1 MILYLHGFRSSPQSA
16 KAQLLADAV
25 ARQLPHAEW
34 VCPQLPASPA
44 HAIEL
49 CNNLVQKLSNPSE
62 ELVVV
67 GSSLGGYYAGHL
79 AHAWQCRSVVLNP
92 VIYAAR
98 DLATQVG
105 THPHYHSDAPFV
117 FLPEHINELDRLA
130 FPPPAYGNRHFLVAC
145 TGDEVLNW
153 VEMARWYGGCR
164 SRIINGSDHG
174 ITDFARWLPEV
185 MQFIPGE
192 PGTKH

>member
-98 DLATQVG
+98 DLATRWAP
-105 THPHYHSDAPFV
+105 TRTITAMHPLFFYLNISMNLTASRFHHLHTATATFWWPAP
-117 FLPEHINELDRLA
+117 A
-130 FPPPAYGNRHFLVAC
+130 
-145 TGDEVLNW
+145 
-153 VEMARWYGGCR
+153 
-164 SRIINGSDHG
+164 
-174 ITDFARWLPEV
+174 
-185 MQFIPGE
+185 
-192 PGTKH
+192 TKC